1 MSDGEIPANA
11 GTPPSKDRLDNDD
24 DVPSS
29 IDAPMAALI
38 NTQLTLDPSTSPL
51 TTTATV
57 ADATAADST
66 ADSNAPGLSSSA
78 SSMLRVLLPSL
89 TNLDALL
96 ESVWAKQDLLNEVL
110 NRLSAELEQFD
121 ELVLPPGVTSTQS
134 IAKGGSAAVDK
145 SHPVTVG
152 QQAAVRLKETRAKIV
167 TINSTLKKV
176 RARLDNV
183 SMLAQAKI
191 LQQQQEHPFTSA
203 KQ

>member
-1 MSDGEIPANA
+1 MSEGHIPANSSTTKVA
-11 GTPPSKDRLDNDD
+11 SDD
-24 DVPSS
+24 DMPSS

-38 NTQLTLDPSTSPL
+38 NTQLTLDPSTPPL
-51 TTTATV
+51 TTATTATE
-57 ADATAADST
+57 ADDTAG
-66 ADSNAPGLSSSA
+66 SNTPGLSSSA

-110 NRLSAELEQFD
+110 NRLSVELEQFD
-121 ELVLPPGVTSTQS
+121 ELILPPGIASSQS
-134 IAKGGSAAVDK
+134 ITSSGNAVVDK

-152 QQAAVRLKETRAKIV
+152 QRAAVRLKETRAKII

-191 LQQQQEHPFTSA
+191 LQQQQEHSLTSA
-203 KQ
+203 KH

>member
-1 MSDGEIPANA
+1 MSDDHIAASASPLEEQPNNI
-11 GTPPSKDRLDNDD
+11 
-24 DVPSS
+24 PSS

-38 NTQLTLDPSTSPL
+38 NTQLTLESSTPPL
-51 TTTATV
+51 TAENNTA
-57 ADATAADST
+57 
-66 ADSNAPGLSSSA
+66 GLSSSA

-96 ESVWAKQDLLNEVL
+96 ESVWVKQDLLNEVL

-121 ELVLPPGVTSTQS
+121 ELILPPGITLQNIS
-134 IAKGGSAAVDK
+134 KGGSGNTDK
-145 SHPVTVG
+145 SHPVSVG
-152 QQAAVRLKETRAKIV
+152 QQAAMRLKETRAKII
-167 TINSTLKKV
+167 TINSILKKV

-191 LQQQQEHPFTSA
+191 LQQQQEHSFTSA